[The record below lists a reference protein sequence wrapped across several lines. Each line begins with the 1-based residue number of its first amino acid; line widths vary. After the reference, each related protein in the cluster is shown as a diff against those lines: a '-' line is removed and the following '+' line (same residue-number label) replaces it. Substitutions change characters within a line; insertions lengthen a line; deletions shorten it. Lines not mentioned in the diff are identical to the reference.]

1 MEDITVQAARRQ
13 LDDWAK
19 RRAYV
24 DQERDAMVRRALRA
38 GLSKIEIVRRT
49 GIARSTVDRICATS
63 QGFIN
68 G

>member
-1 MEDITVQAARRQ
+1 
-13 LDDWAK
+13 
-19 RRAYV
+19 
-24 DQERDAMVRRALRA
+24 MVRRALRA